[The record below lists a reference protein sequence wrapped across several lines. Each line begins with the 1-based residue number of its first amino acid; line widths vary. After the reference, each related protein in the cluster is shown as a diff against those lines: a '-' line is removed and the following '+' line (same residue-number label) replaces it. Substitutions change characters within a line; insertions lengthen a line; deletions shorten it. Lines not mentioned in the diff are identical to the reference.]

1 MYAVISKKIR
11 MYGRGE
17 GLKIAKRF
25 SGIEE
30 E

>member
-1 MYAVISKKIR
+1 MYALISKRIR

-25 SGIEE
+25 AGINEE
-30 E
+30 